1 MIACFNRGLASPGLP
16 RGVAANVK
24 VIGLSSQ
31 ELLHFTYRCAYPYA
45 VTYLGIYLIAG
56 LGFLLRVINL
66 ATPKG
71 LVFDEV
77 YYVDAARDFL
87 AFGVEV
93 TKDEPEFVVH
103 PPLGK
108 WFIAIGIRLFGDNE
122 FGWRFATAVAGT
134 ISIILIGLIAQR
146 LFRSQLLT
154 LLATF
159 LAAVDGL
166 ALVHSRTSLLDNF
179 LTTLILAATY
189 FFIRKNYVV
198 TAIFL
203 GLALGTKWSALYFI
217 AVFGA
222 VALYRAFTHH
232 TGRNLIRPSIE
243 RILTFTLIPI
253 AIYLATWV
261 GWFLSDRGWGR
272 DAGSNAITSFIKYHE
287 QMLSFHTGLNEK
299 HTYMAHPWTWLIQSR
314 PTSFFYE
321 SPKTCGAPSCSQ
333 EVLAMGTPFLWWT
346 GAIAIFVVFGFW
358 IKSIIKRRMEPASTI
373 IVMGMVAGYLP
384 WFAFG
389 ERTVFSFYSIIFQP
403 FLILAIVYCA
413 RWFISH
419 NHKWGTIASSVFA
432 VIVFFNF
439 LYFLPIFVG
448 DVMTYDA
455 WYSRMWLPSWI

>member
-1 MIACFNRGLASPGLP
+1 M
-16 RGVAANVK
+16 
-24 VIGLSSQ
+24 
-31 ELLHFTYRCAYPYA
+31 
-45 VTYLGIYLIAG
+45 TYLGIYLIAG

-108 WFIAIGIRLFGDNE
+108 WFIAIGIRIFGDNE

-134 ISIILIGLIAQR
+134 IAIILIGLIAQR
-146 LFRSQLLT
+146 LFRSQFLT

-166 ALVHSRTSLLDNF
+166 GLVHSRTSLLDNF

-189 FFIRKNYVV
+189 FFIRKNYVL

-243 RILTFTLIPI
+243 RILTFGILPI
-253 AIYLATWV
+253 AIYLVTWT

-272 DAGSNAITSFIKYHE
+272 DAGSNPLSSLIKYHD
-287 QMLSFHTGLNEK
+287 QMLSFHTGLSEK
-299 HTYMAHPWTWLIQSR
+299 HTYEAHPWTWLIQSR

-321 SPKTCGAPSCSQ
+321 SPKTCGSPSCSQ

-358 IKSIIKRRMEPASTI
+358 IKSIIERRMEPASTV
-373 IVMGMVAGYLP
+373 IVMGMTAGYLP

-403 FLILAIVYCA
+403 FLILAVIYCV

-419 NHKWGTIASSVFA
+419 NQKCGMIASAVFA
-432 VIVFFNF
+432 VLVFFNF

>member
-1 MIACFNRGLASPGLP
+1 M
-16 RGVAANVK
+16 
-24 VIGLSSQ
+24 
-31 ELLHFTYRCAYPYA
+31 
-45 VTYLGIYLIAG
+45 TYLGIYLIAG

-93 TKDEPEFVVH
+93 TEDEPEFVVH

-108 WFIAIGIRLFGDNE
+108 WLIAIGIRLFGDNE

-146 LFRSQLLT
+146 LFRSQFLT

-179 LTTLILAATY
+179 LTALILAATY

-253 AIYLATWV
+253 VIYLLTWT
-261 GWFLSDRGWGR
+261 GWFRSDRGWGR
-272 DAGSNAITSFIKYHE
+272 EAESNALSLLFRYHE

-321 SPKTCGAPSCSQ
+321 SPKTCGGPSCSQ

-373 IVMGMVAGYLP
+373 IIMGMAAGYLP

-403 FLILAIVYCA
+403 FLILAVVYCA
-413 RWFISH
+413 RWFISQ
-419 NHKWGTIASSVFA
+419 NYKWGTIASSVFA
-432 VIVFFNF
+432 VLVFFNF
-439 LYFLPIFVG
+439 LYFLPIFLG
-448 DVMTYDA
+448 EVMTYDA

>member
-1 MIACFNRGLASPGLP
+1 M
-16 RGVAANVK
+16 
-24 VIGLSSQ
+24 
-31 ELLHFTYRCAYPYA
+31 
-45 VTYLGIYLIAG
+45 TYLGIYLIAG

-87 AFGVEV
+87 TFGVEV

-146 LFRSQLLT
+146 LFRSQFLT

-179 LTTLILAATY
+179 LTTLILTATY

-243 RILTFTLIPI
+243 RILTFSIIPI

-272 DAGSNAITSFIKYHE
+272 DAGSNALSSFIKYHE
-287 QMLSFHTGLNEK
+287 QMLSFHTGLDEK

-321 SPKTCGAPSCSQ
+321 SPKTCGGPSCSQ

-346 GAIAIFVVFGFW
+346 GAIALFVVFGFW

-448 DVMTYDA
+448 DVMTYDS

>member
-1 MIACFNRGLASPGLP
+1 M
-16 RGVAANVK
+16 
-24 VIGLSSQ
+24 
-31 ELLHFTYRCAYPYA
+31 
-45 VTYLGIYLIAG
+45 TYLGIYLIAG

-93 TKDEPEFVVH
+93 TQDEPEFVVH

-108 WFIAIGIRLFGDNE
+108 WFIAIGIRIFGDNE

-134 ISIILIGLIAQR
+134 IAIILIGLIAQR
-146 LFRSQLLT
+146 LFRSQFLT

-166 ALVHSRTSLLDNF
+166 GLVHSRTSLLDNF
-179 LTTLILAATY
+179 LTALILAATY
-189 FFIRKNYVV
+189 FFIRKNYVL

-243 RILTFTLIPI
+243 RILTFGILPI
-253 AIYLATWV
+253 AIYLVTWT

-272 DAGSNAITSFIKYHE
+272 DAGSNPLSSLIKYHD
-287 QMLSFHTGLNEK
+287 QMLSFHTGLSEK
-299 HTYMAHPWTWLIQSR
+299 HTYEAHPWTWLIQSR

-321 SPKTCGAPSCSQ
+321 SPKTCGSPSCSQ

-358 IKSIIKRRMEPASTI
+358 IKSIIERRMEPASTV
-373 IVMGMVAGYLP
+373 IVMGMTAGYLP

-403 FLILAIVYCA
+403 FLILAVIYCV

-419 NHKWGTIASSVFA
+419 NQKWGMIASSVFA
-432 VIVFFNF
+432 VLVFFNF

>member
-1 MIACFNRGLASPGLP
+1 MT
-16 RGVAANVK
+16 
-24 VIGLSSQ
+24 
-31 ELLHFTYRCAYPYA
+31 H
-45 VTYLGIYLIAG
+45 LGIYLIAG

-77 YYVDAARDFL
+77 YYVDAARDYL
-87 AFGVEV
+87 NFGVEV
-93 TKDEPEFVVH
+93 SGSDAEFVVH

-108 WFIAIGIRLFGDNE
+108 WFIAVGIRIFGDNE
-122 FGWRFATAVAGT
+122 FGWRFSTAVAGT
-134 ISIILIGLIAQR
+134 IAIILIGLIAHQ
-146 LFRSQLLT
+146 LFRSNFLT

-189 FFIRKNYVV
+189 FFIRKNYLLTGV
-198 TAIFL
+198 FL

-217 AVFGA
+217 VIFGTI
-222 VALYRAFTHH
+222 ALYRAFTHH

-243 RILTFTLIPI
+243 RALTFGLLPI
-253 AIYLATWV
+253 AIYLVTWT

-272 DAGSNAITSFIKYHE
+272 DTGTNPIFSFIKYHQE
-287 QMLSFHTGLNEK
+287 IFSFHRGLSED
-299 HTYMAHPWTWLIQSR
+299 HVYQAHPWTWLIQSR

-321 SPKTCGAPSCSQ
+321 SPKTCGAESCSQ

-358 IKSIIKRRMEPASTI
+358 VKSIINRRMEPAATI
-373 IVMGMVAGYLP
+373 IVAGIGAGYLP
-384 WFAFG
+384 WFAFD

-403 FLILAIVYCA
+403 FIILAIVYCA

-419 NHKWGTIASSVFA
+419 NYKWGTIASSAFA
-432 VIVFFNF
+432 VVIFFNF
-439 LYFLPIFVG
+439 LYFLPIFLG
-448 DVMTYDA
+448 DVITYDA

>member
-1 MIACFNRGLASPGLP
+1 
-16 RGVAANVK
+16 
-24 VIGLSSQ
+24 
-31 ELLHFTYRCAYPYA
+31 
-45 VTYLGIYLIAG
+45 
-56 LGFLLRVINL
+56 
-66 ATPKG
+66 
-71 LVFDEV
+71 
-77 YYVDAARDFL
+77 
-87 AFGVEV
+87 
-93 TKDEPEFVVH
+93 VVH

-134 ISIILIGLIAQR
+134 ISIILIGLIAQK
-146 LFRSQLLT
+146 LFRSQFLT

-179 LTTLILAATY
+179 LTTLILTATY
-189 FFIRKNYVV
+189 FFIRKNYVI

-217 AVFGA
+217 AVFGV

-243 RILTFTLIPI
+243 RILTFSLLPI
-253 AIYLATWV
+253 AIYLLTWA

-272 DAGSNAITSFIKYHE
+272 DAGSNALSSLIEYHE
-287 QMLSFHTGLNEK
+287 QMLSFHTGLSEK
-299 HTYMAHPWTWLIQSR
+299 HAYMAHPWTWLIQSR

-321 SPKTCGAPSCSQ
+321 SPKTCGGPSCSQ

-358 IKSIIKRRMEPASTI
+358 IKSIIMHRMEPASTV
-373 IVMGMVAGYLP
+373 IVMGVAAGYLP

-403 FLILAIVYCA
+403 FLILAVVYCA

-432 VIVFFNF
+432 VLVLFNF
-439 LYFLPIFVG
+439 LYFLPIFLG
-448 DVMTYDA
+448 DVITYDA

>member
-1 MIACFNRGLASPGLP
+1 M
-16 RGVAANVK
+16 
-24 VIGLSSQ
+24 
-31 ELLHFTYRCAYPYA
+31 
-45 VTYLGIYLIAG
+45 TYLGIYLIAG

-93 TKDEPEFVVH
+93 SEGESEFVVH

-134 ISIILIGLIAQR
+134 IAIILIGLIAQR
-146 LFRSQLLT
+146 LFRSQFLT

-179 LTTLILAATY
+179 LTMLILAATY

-243 RILTFTLIPI
+243 RILTFGLLPI
-253 AIYLATWV
+253 AIYLVTWT
-261 GWFLSDRGWGR
+261 GWILSDRGWGR
-272 DAGSNAITSFIKYHE
+272 EAGSHALSSLIKYHE
-287 QMLSFHTGLNEK
+287 QMLSFHTGLSEK
-299 HTYMAHPWTWLIQSR
+299 HSYEAHPWTWLIQSR

-321 SPKTCGAPSCSQ
+321 SPETCGSPSCSQ

-346 GAIAIFVVFGFW
+346 GAIALFVVFGFW
-358 IKSIIKRRMEPASTI
+358 VKSIIKRRMEPASTI
-373 IVMGMVAGYLP
+373 IVMGMAAGYLP
-384 WFAFG
+384 WFAFD

-419 NHKWGTIASSVFA
+419 NHRWGMIASSVFT
-432 VIVFFNF
+432 VLVFFNF
-439 LYFLPIFVG
+439 LYFLPIFLG
-448 DVMTYDA
+448 DVITYDA

>member
-1 MIACFNRGLASPGLP
+1 M
-16 RGVAANVK
+16 
-24 VIGLSSQ
+24 
-31 ELLHFTYRCAYPYA
+31 
-45 VTYLGIYLIAG
+45 TYLGIYLIAG
-56 LGFLLRVINL
+56 LAFLLRVINL

-93 TKDEPEFVVH
+93 SEGESEFVVH
-103 PPLGK
+103 PPVGK

-134 ISIILIGLIAQR
+134 IAIILIGLIAQR
-146 LFRSQLLT
+146 LFRSQFLT

-179 LTTLILAATY
+179 LTMLILAATY

-243 RILTFTLIPI
+243 RILTFGLLPI
-253 AIYLATWV
+253 AIYLVTWT
-261 GWFLSDRGWGR
+261 GWILSDRGWGR
-272 DAGSNAITSFIKYHE
+272 EAGSHALSSLIKYHE
-287 QMLSFHTGLNEK
+287 QMLSFHTGLSEK
-299 HTYMAHPWTWLIQSR
+299 HSYEAHPWTWLIQSR

-321 SPKTCGAPSCSQ
+321 SPKTCGSPSCSQ
-333 EVLAMGTPFLWWT
+333 EVLAMGTPFLWWI

-358 IKSIIKRRMEPASTI
+358 IKSIIKRRMEPASTV
-373 IVMGMVAGYLP
+373 IVMGMAAGYLP
-384 WFAFG
+384 WFAFD

-413 RWFISH
+413 RWFMSH
-419 NHKWGTIASSVFA
+419 NHKWGTIASSIFA
-432 VIVFFNF
+432 VLVFFNF
-439 LYFLPIFVG
+439 LYFLPIFLG
-448 DVMTYDA
+448 DVITYDA
-455 WYSRMWLPSWI
+455 WYARMWLPSWI

>member
-1 MIACFNRGLASPGLP
+1 
-16 RGVAANVK
+16 
-24 VIGLSSQ
+24 
-31 ELLHFTYRCAYPYA
+31 

-93 TKDEPEFVVH
+93 SDDEAEFVVH

-122 FGWRFATAVAGT
+122 FGWRFSTAVAGT
-134 ISIILIGLIAQR
+134 ISIILIGLIAQK
-146 LFRSQLLT
+146 LFRSQFLT

-159 LAAVDGL
+159 LATVDGL

-179 LTTLILAATY
+179 LTMLILAATY

-232 TGRNLIRPSIE
+232 TGRHLIRPSIE
-243 RILTFTLIPI
+243 RILTFGLLPI
-253 AIYLATWV
+253 AIYLLTWT
-261 GWFLSDRGWGR
+261 GWLLSDRGWGR
-272 DAGSNAITSFIKYHE
+272 DAGSHALSSLIKYHE
-287 QMLSFHTGLNEK
+287 QMLSFHTGLTEK
-299 HTYMAHPWTWLIQSR
+299 HSYEAHPWTWLIQSR

-321 SPKTCGAPSCSQ
+321 SPKTCGSPSCSQ
-333 EVLAMGTPFLWWT
+333 EVLAMGTPFLWWA

-358 IKSIIKRRMEPASTI
+358 IKSIIKRRMEPASTV
-373 IVMGMVAGYLP
+373 IVMGIAAGYLP
-384 WFAFG
+384 WFAFD

-432 VIVFFNF
+432 VLVFFNF
-439 LYFLPIFVG
+439 LYFLPIFLG
-448 DVMTYDA
+448 DVITYDA

>member
-1 MIACFNRGLASPGLP
+1 M
-16 RGVAANVK
+16 
-24 VIGLSSQ
+24 
-31 ELLHFTYRCAYPYA
+31 
-45 VTYLGIYLIAG
+45 TYLGIYLIAG

-93 TKDEPEFVVH
+93 AKDEPEFVVH

-146 LFRSQLLT
+146 LFRSQFLT

-179 LTTLILAATY
+179 LTTLILTATY

-243 RILTFTLIPI
+243 RILTFSLIPI

-272 DAGSNAITSFIKYHE
+272 DTGSNALSSFIKYHE
-287 QMLSFHTGLNEK
+287 QMLSFHTGLDEK

-321 SPKTCGAPSCSQ
+321 SPKTCGGPSCSQ

-346 GAIAIFVVFGFW
+346 GAIALFVVFGFW

-419 NHKWGTIASSVFA
+419 NHKWGTVASSVFA

-448 DVMTYDA
+448 DVMTYDS

>member
-1 MIACFNRGLASPGLP
+1 M
-16 RGVAANVK
+16 
-24 VIGLSSQ
+24 
-31 ELLHFTYRCAYPYA
+31 
-45 VTYLGIYLIAG
+45 TYLGIYLIAG

-108 WFIAIGIRLFGDNE
+108 WFIAIGIRIFGDNE

-134 ISIILIGLIAQR
+134 IAIILIGLIAQR
-146 LFRSQLLT
+146 LFRSQFLT

-179 LTTLILAATY
+179 LTALILAATY

-217 AVFGA
+217 VVFGA

-243 RILTFTLIPI
+243 RILTFGILPI
-253 AIYLATWV
+253 AIYLVTWT

-272 DAGSNAITSFIKYHE
+272 DAGSNPLSSLIKYHD
-287 QMLSFHTGLNEK
+287 QMLSFHTGLSEK
-299 HTYMAHPWTWLIQSR
+299 HTYEAHPWTWLIQSR

-321 SPKTCGAPSCSQ
+321 SPGTCGSPSCSQ

-358 IKSIIKRRMEPASTI
+358 IKSIIERRMEPASTV
-373 IVMGMVAGYLP
+373 IVMGMTAGYLP

-403 FLILAIVYCA
+403 FLILAVVYCV

-419 NHKWGTIASSVFA
+419 NKKRGMIASAVFA
-432 VIVFFNF
+432 VLVFFNF

-455 WYSRMWLPSWI
+455 LYSRMWLPSWI

>member
-1 MIACFNRGLASPGLP
+1 M
-16 RGVAANVK
+16 
-24 VIGLSSQ
+24 
-31 ELLHFTYRCAYPYA
+31 
-45 VTYLGIYLIAG
+45 TYLGIYLIAG

-93 TKDEPEFVVH
+93 SEGKSEFVVH

-108 WFIAIGIRLFGDNE
+108 WFIAAGIQIFGDNE
-122 FGWRFATAVAGT
+122 FGWRFSTAVAGT
-134 ISIILIGLIAQR
+134 IAIVLVGLIAHR
-146 LFRSQLLT
+146 LFRSNFLT

-159 LAAVDGL
+159 LASVDGL

-179 LTTLILAATY
+179 LTMLILAATY

-232 TGRNLIRPSIE
+232 TGRQLIRPSVE
-243 RILTFTLIPI
+243 RILTFGLLPI
-253 AIYLATWV
+253 AIYLLTWT

-272 DAGSNAITSFIKYHE
+272 DAGSHALSSLIKYHE
-287 QMLSFHTGLNEK
+287 QMLSFHTGLSEK
-299 HTYMAHPWTWLIQSR
+299 HSYEAHPWTWLIQSR

-321 SPKTCGAPSCSQ
+321 SPKTCGSPSCSQ
-333 EVLAMGTPFLWWT
+333 EVLAMGTPFLWWI

-358 IKSIIKRRMEPASTI
+358 IKSIIKRRMEPASTV
-373 IVMGMVAGYLP
+373 IVMGMAAGYLP
-384 WFAFG
+384 WFAFD

-413 RWFISH
+413 RWFMSH
-419 NHKWGTIASSVFA
+419 NHKWGTITSSIFA
-432 VIVFFNF
+432 VLVFFNF
-439 LYFLPIFVG
+439 LYFLPIFLG
-448 DVMTYDA
+448 DVITYDA
-455 WYSRMWLPSWI
+455 WYARMWLPSWI

>member
-1 MIACFNRGLASPGLP
+1 
-16 RGVAANVK
+16 
-24 VIGLSSQ
+24 
-31 ELLHFTYRCAYPYA
+31 

-93 TKDEPEFVVH
+93 TKDDPEFVVH

-146 LFRSQLLT
+146 LFRSQFLT

-179 LTTLILAATY
+179 LTTFILTATY

-243 RILTFTLIPI
+243 RILTFSLIPI

-272 DAGSNAITSFIKYHE
+272 DAGSNALSSFIKYHE
-287 QMLSFHTGLNEK
+287 QMLSFHTGLDEK

-321 SPKTCGAPSCSQ
+321 SPKTCGGPSCSQ

-346 GAIAIFVVFGFW
+346 GAIALFVVFGFW

-373 IVMGMVAGYLP
+373 IIMGMVAGYLP

-389 ERTVFSFYSIIFQP
+389 ERTVFSFYAIIFQP
-403 FLILAIVYCA
+403 FLILAVVYCA

>member
-1 MIACFNRGLASPGLP
+1 L
-16 RGVAANVK
+16 
-24 VIGLSSQ
+24 
-31 ELLHFTYRCAYPYA
+31 
-45 VTYLGIYLIAG
+45 
-56 LGFLLRVINL
+56 
-66 ATPKG
+66 
-71 LVFDEV
+71 
-77 YYVDAARDFL
+77 
-87 AFGVEV
+87 
-93 TKDEPEFVVH
+93 
-103 PPLGK
+103 
-108 WFIAIGIRLFGDNE
+108 
-122 FGWRFATAVAGT
+122 
-134 ISIILIGLIAQR
+134 
-146 LFRSQLLT
+146 
-154 LLATF
+154 
-159 LAAVDGL
+159 
-166 ALVHSRTSLLDNF
+166 
-179 LTTLILAATY
+179 
-189 FFIRKNYVV
+189 IRKNYVV

-243 RILTFTLIPI
+243 RILTFSLIPI

-272 DAGSNAITSFIKYHE
+272 DAGSNALSSFIKYHE
-287 QMLSFHTGLNEK
+287 QMLSFHTGLDEK

-321 SPKTCGAPSCSQ
+321 SPKTCGGPSCSQ

-346 GAIAIFVVFGFW
+346 GAIALFVVFGFW

-389 ERTVFSFYSIIFQP
+389 ERTVFSFYAIIFQP
-403 FLILAIVYCA
+403 FLILAVVYCA

>member
-1 MIACFNRGLASPGLP
+1 M
-16 RGVAANVK
+16 
-24 VIGLSSQ
+24 
-31 ELLHFTYRCAYPYA
+31 
-45 VTYLGIYLIAG
+45 TYLGIYLIAG

-93 TKDEPEFVVH
+93 SDDEAEFVVH

-122 FGWRFATAVAGT
+122 FGWRFSTAVAGT
-134 ISIILIGLIAQR
+134 ISIILIGLIAQK
-146 LFRSQLLT
+146 LFRSQFLT

-159 LAAVDGL
+159 LATVDGL

-179 LTTLILAATY
+179 LTMLILAATY

-232 TGRNLIRPSIE
+232 TGRHLIRPSIE
-243 RILTFTLIPI
+243 RILTFGLLPI
-253 AIYLATWV
+253 AIYLLTWT
-261 GWFLSDRGWGR
+261 GWLLSDRGWGR
-272 DAGSNAITSFIKYHE
+272 DAGSHALSSLIKYHE
-287 QMLSFHTGLNEK
+287 QMLSFHTGLTEK
-299 HTYMAHPWTWLIQSR
+299 HSYEAHPWTWLIQSR

-321 SPKTCGAPSCSQ
+321 SPKTCGSPSCSQ
-333 EVLAMGTPFLWWT
+333 EVLAMGTPFLWWA

-358 IKSIIKRRMEPASTI
+358 IKSIIKRRMEPASTV
-373 IVMGMVAGYLP
+373 IVMGIAAGYLP
-384 WFAFG
+384 WFAFD

-432 VIVFFNF
+432 VLVFFNF
-439 LYFLPIFVG
+439 LYFLPIFLG
-448 DVMTYDA
+448 DVITYDA

>member
-1 MIACFNRGLASPGLP
+1 M
-16 RGVAANVK
+16 
-24 VIGLSSQ
+24 
-31 ELLHFTYRCAYPYA
+31 
-45 VTYLGIYLIAG
+45 TYLGIYLIAG

-93 TKDEPEFVVH
+93 TKDESEFVVH

-146 LFRSQLLT
+146 LFRSQFLT
-154 LLATF
+154 LFATF

-189 FFIRKNYVV
+189 FFIRKNYLV

-243 RILTFTLIPI
+243 RILTFGLLPI
-253 AIYLATWV
+253 AIYLITWA

-272 DAGSNAITSFIKYHE
+272 DAGSNALSSLIKYHE
-287 QMLSFHTGLNEK
+287 QMLSFHTGLSEK
-299 HTYMAHPWTWLIQSR
+299 HAYMAHPWTWLIQSR

-321 SPKTCGAPSCSQ
+321 SPKTCGGPSCSQ

-358 IKSIIKRRMEPASTI
+358 IKSIIMHRMEPASTV
-373 IVMGMVAGYLP
+373 IVMGVAAGYLP

-403 FLILAIVYCA
+403 FLILAVVYCA

-432 VIVFFNF
+432 VLVLFNF
-439 LYFLPIFVG
+439 LYFLPIFLG
-448 DVMTYDA
+448 DVITYDA

>member
-1 MIACFNRGLASPGLP
+1 MIACFNRRLASPGLP

-77 YYVDAARDFL
+77 YYVDAARDVL

-146 LFRSQLLT
+146 LFRSQFLT

-179 LTTLILAATY
+179 LTTLILTATY

-243 RILTFTLIPI
+243 RILTFSLIPI

-272 DAGSNAITSFIKYHE
+272 DAGSNALSSFIKYHE

-321 SPKTCGAPSCSQ
+321 SPKTCGGPSCSQ

-346 GAIAIFVVFGFW
+346 GAIALFVVFGFW
-358 IKSIIKRRMEPASTI
+358 VKSIIKRRMEPASTI

-389 ERTVFSFYSIIFQP
+389 ERTVFSFYAIIFQP

>member
-1 MIACFNRGLASPGLP
+1 M
-16 RGVAANVK
+16 
-24 VIGLSSQ
+24 
-31 ELLHFTYRCAYPYA
+31 
-45 VTYLGIYLIAG
+45 TYLGIYLIAG

-87 AFGVEV
+87 AFGVEI
-93 TKDEPEFVVH
+93 TQDEPEFVVH

-108 WFIAIGIRLFGDNE
+108 WFIAIGIRIFGDNE

-134 ISIILIGLIAQR
+134 IAIILIGLIAQR
-146 LFRSQLLT
+146 LFRSQFLT

-166 ALVHSRTSLLDNF
+166 GLVHSRTSLLDNF
-179 LTTLILAATY
+179 LTALILAATY
-189 FFIRKNYVV
+189 FFIRKNYVL

-243 RILTFTLIPI
+243 RILTFGILPI
-253 AIYLATWV
+253 AIYLVTWT

-272 DAGSNAITSFIKYHE
+272 DAGSNPLSSLIKYHD
-287 QMLSFHTGLNEK
+287 QMLSFHTGLSEK
-299 HTYMAHPWTWLIQSR
+299 HTYEAHPWTWLIQSR

-321 SPKTCGAPSCSQ
+321 SPKTCGSPSCSQ

-358 IKSIIKRRMEPASTI
+358 IKSIIERRMEPASTV
-373 IVMGMVAGYLP
+373 IVMGMTAGYLP

-403 FLILAIVYCA
+403 FLILAVIYCV

-419 NHKWGTIASSVFA
+419 NQKWGMIASSVFA
-432 VIVFFNF
+432 VLVFFNF

>member
-1 MIACFNRGLASPGLP
+1 
-16 RGVAANVK
+16 
-24 VIGLSSQ
+24 
-31 ELLHFTYRCAYPYA
+31 

-93 TKDEPEFVVH
+93 SDDEAEFVVH

-122 FGWRFATAVAGT
+122 FGWRFSTAVAGT
-134 ISIILIGLIAQR
+134 ISIILIGLIAQK
-146 LFRSQLLT
+146 LFRSQFLT

-159 LAAVDGL
+159 LATVDGL

-179 LTTLILAATY
+179 LTMLILAAIY

-232 TGRNLIRPSIE
+232 TGRHLIRPSIE
-243 RILTFTLIPI
+243 RILTFGLLPI
-253 AIYLATWV
+253 AIYLLTWT
-261 GWFLSDRGWGR
+261 GWLLSDRGWGR
-272 DAGSNAITSFIKYHE
+272 DAGSHALSSLIKYHE
-287 QMLSFHTGLNEK
+287 QMLSFHTGLTEK
-299 HTYMAHPWTWLIQSR
+299 HSYEAHPWTWLIQSR

-321 SPKTCGAPSCSQ
+321 SPKTCGSPSCSQ
-333 EVLAMGTPFLWWT
+333 EVLAMGTPFLWWA

-358 IKSIIKRRMEPASTI
+358 IKSIIKRRMEPASTV
-373 IVMGMVAGYLP
+373 IVMGIAAGYLP
-384 WFAFG
+384 WFAFD

-432 VIVFFNF
+432 VLVFFNF
-439 LYFLPIFVG
+439 LYFLPIFLG
-448 DVMTYDA
+448 DVITYDA

>member
-1 MIACFNRGLASPGLP
+1 M
-16 RGVAANVK
+16 
-24 VIGLSSQ
+24 
-31 ELLHFTYRCAYPYA
+31 
-45 VTYLGIYLIAG
+45 TYLGIYLIAG

-66 ATPKG
+66 ATPRG

-93 TKDEPEFVVH
+93 SDDEAEFVVH

-122 FGWRFATAVAGT
+122 FGWRFSTAVAGT
-134 ISIILIGLIAQR
+134 ISIILIGLIAQK
-146 LFRSQLLT
+146 LFRSQFLT

-159 LAAVDGL
+159 LATVDGL

-179 LTTLILAATY
+179 LTMLILAAIY

-232 TGRNLIRPSIE
+232 TGRQLIRPSIE
-243 RILTFTLIPI
+243 RILTFGLLPI
-253 AIYLATWV
+253 AIYLLTWT
-261 GWFLSDRGWGR
+261 GWLLSDRGWGR
-272 DAGSNAITSFIKYHE
+272 DAGSHALSSLIKYHE
-287 QMLSFHTGLNEK
+287 QMLSFHTGLTEK
-299 HTYMAHPWTWLIQSR
+299 HSYEAHPWTWLIQSR

-321 SPKTCGAPSCSQ
+321 SPKTCGSPSCSQ
-333 EVLAMGTPFLWWT
+333 EVLAMGTPFLWWA

-358 IKSIIKRRMEPASTI
+358 IKSIIKRRMEPASTV
-373 IVMGMVAGYLP
+373 IVMGIAAGYLP
-384 WFAFG
+384 WFAFD

-432 VIVFFNF
+432 VLVFFNF
-439 LYFLPIFVG
+439 LYFLPIFLG
-448 DVMTYDA
+448 DVITYDA

>member
-1 MIACFNRGLASPGLP
+1 M
-16 RGVAANVK
+16 
-24 VIGLSSQ
+24 
-31 ELLHFTYRCAYPYA
+31 
-45 VTYLGIYLIAG
+45 TYLGIYLIAG

-93 TKDEPEFVVH
+93 AKDEPEFVVH

-146 LFRSQLLT
+146 LFRSQFLT

-179 LTTLILAATY
+179 LTTLILTATY

-243 RILTFTLIPI
+243 RILTFSLIPI

-272 DAGSNAITSFIKYHE
+272 DTGSNALSSFIKYHE
-287 QMLSFHTGLNEK
+287 QMLSFHTGLDEK

-321 SPKTCGAPSCSQ
+321 SPKTCGGPSCSQ

-346 GAIAIFVVFGFW
+346 GAIALFVVFGFW

-389 ERTVFSFYSIIFQP
+389 ERTVFSFYAIIFQP

-448 DVMTYDA
+448 DVMTYDS

>member
-1 MIACFNRGLASPGLP
+1 M
-16 RGVAANVK
+16 
-24 VIGLSSQ
+24 
-31 ELLHFTYRCAYPYA
+31 
-45 VTYLGIYLIAG
+45 TYLGIYLIAG

-108 WFIAIGIRLFGDNE
+108 WFIAIGIRIFGDNE

-134 ISIILIGLIAQR
+134 IAIILIGLIAQR
-146 LFRSQLLT
+146 LFRSQFLT

-217 AVFGA
+217 VVFGA

-243 RILTFTLIPI
+243 RILTFGILPI
-253 AIYLATWV
+253 AIYLVTWT

-272 DAGSNAITSFIKYHE
+272 DAGSNPLSSLIKYHD
-287 QMLSFHTGLNEK
+287 QMLSFHTGLSEK
-299 HTYMAHPWTWLIQSR
+299 HTYEAHPWTWLIQSR

-321 SPKTCGAPSCSQ
+321 
-333 EVLAMGTPFLWWT
+333 
-346 GAIAIFVVFGFW
+346 
-358 IKSIIKRRMEPASTI
+358 
-373 IVMGMVAGYLP
+373 
-384 WFAFG
+384 
-389 ERTVFSFYSIIFQP
+389 
-403 FLILAIVYCA
+403 
-413 RWFISH
+413 
-419 NHKWGTIASSVFA
+419 
-432 VIVFFNF
+432 
-439 LYFLPIFVG
+439 
-448 DVMTYDA
+448 
-455 WYSRMWLPSWI
+455 

>member
-1 MIACFNRGLASPGLP
+1 M
-16 RGVAANVK
+16 
-24 VIGLSSQ
+24 
-31 ELLHFTYRCAYPYA
+31 
-45 VTYLGIYLIAG
+45 TYLGIYLIAG

-93 TKDEPEFVVH
+93 SDDEAEFVVH

-122 FGWRFATAVAGT
+122 FGWRFSTAVAGT
-134 ISIILIGLIAQR
+134 ISIILIGLIAQK
-146 LFRSQLLT
+146 LFRSQFLT

-159 LAAVDGL
+159 LATVDGL

-179 LTTLILAATY
+179 LTMLILAATY

-232 TGRNLIRPSIE
+232 TGRHLIRPSIE
-243 RILTFTLIPI
+243 RILTFGLLPI
-253 AIYLATWV
+253 AIYLLTWT
-261 GWFLSDRGWGR
+261 GWLLSDRGWGR
-272 DAGSNAITSFIKYHE
+272 DAGSHALSSLIKYHE
-287 QMLSFHTGLNEK
+287 QMLSFHTGLTEK
-299 HTYMAHPWTWLIQSR
+299 HSYEAHPWTWLIQSR

-321 SPKTCGAPSCSQ
+321 SPKTCGSPSCSQ

-358 IKSIIKRRMEPASTI
+358 IKSIIKRRMEPASTV
-373 IVMGMVAGYLP
+373 IVMGMAAGYLP
-384 WFAFG
+384 WFAFD

-413 RWFISH
+413 RWFMSH
-419 NHKWGTIASSVFA
+419 NHKWGTIASSIFA
-432 VIVFFNF
+432 VLVFFNF
-439 LYFLPIFVG
+439 LYFLPIFLG
-448 DVMTYDA
+448 DVITYDA
-455 WYSRMWLPSWI
+455 WYARMWLPSWI

>member
-1 MIACFNRGLASPGLP
+1 M
-16 RGVAANVK
+16 
-24 VIGLSSQ
+24 
-31 ELLHFTYRCAYPYA
+31 
-45 VTYLGIYLIAG
+45 TYLGIYLIAG
-56 LGFLLRVINL
+56 LAFLLRVINL

-93 TKDEPEFVVH
+93 SEGESEFVVH

-134 ISIILIGLIAQR
+134 IAIILIGLIAQR
-146 LFRSQLLT
+146 LFRSQFLT

-179 LTTLILAATY
+179 LTMLILAATY

-243 RILTFTLIPI
+243 RILTFGLLPI
-253 AIYLATWV
+253 AIYLVTWT
-261 GWFLSDRGWGR
+261 GWILSDRGWGR
-272 DAGSNAITSFIKYHE
+272 EAGSHALSSLIKYHE
-287 QMLSFHTGLNEK
+287 QMLSFHTGLSEK
-299 HTYMAHPWTWLIQSR
+299 HSYEAHPWTWLIQSR

-321 SPKTCGAPSCSQ
+321 SPETCGSPSCSQ

-346 GAIAIFVVFGFW
+346 GAIALFVVFGFW
-358 IKSIIKRRMEPASTI
+358 VKSIIKRRMEPASTI
-373 IVMGMVAGYLP
+373 IVMGMAAGYLP
-384 WFAFG
+384 WFAFD

-419 NHKWGTIASSVFA
+419 NHRWGMIASSVFT
-432 VIVFFNF
+432 VLVFFNF
-439 LYFLPIFVG
+439 LYFLPIFLG
-448 DVMTYDA
+448 DVITYDA

>member
-1 MIACFNRGLASPGLP
+1 M
-16 RGVAANVK
+16 
-24 VIGLSSQ
+24 
-31 ELLHFTYRCAYPYA
+31 
-45 VTYLGIYLIAG
+45 TYLGIYLIAG

-108 WFIAIGIRLFGDNE
+108 WFIAIGIRIFGDNE
-122 FGWRFATAVAGT
+122 FGCRFATAVAGT
-134 ISIILIGLIAQR
+134 IAIILIGLIAQR
-146 LFRSQLLT
+146 LFRSQFLT

-179 LTTLILAATY
+179 LTALILAATY

-217 AVFGA
+217 VVFGA

-243 RILTFTLIPI
+243 RILTFGILPI
-253 AIYLATWV
+253 AIYLVTWT
-261 GWFLSDRGWGR
+261 GWFLSDRWWGR
-272 DAGSNAITSFIKYHE
+272 DAGSNPLSSLIKYHD
-287 QMLSFHTGLNEK
+287 QMLSFHTGLSEK
-299 HTYMAHPWTWLIQSR
+299 HTYEAHPWTWLIQSR

-321 SPKTCGAPSCSQ
+321 SPKTCGSPSCSH

-358 IKSIIKRRMEPASTI
+358 IKSIIERRMEPASTV
-373 IVMGMVAGYLP
+373 IVMGMTAGHLP

-403 FLILAIVYCA
+403 FLILAVIYCV

-419 NHKWGTIASSVFA
+419 NQKWGMIASAVFA
-432 VIVFFNF
+432 VLVFFNF

>member
-1 MIACFNRGLASPGLP
+1 M
-16 RGVAANVK
+16 
-24 VIGLSSQ
+24 
-31 ELLHFTYRCAYPYA
+31 
-45 VTYLGIYLIAG
+45 TYLGIYLIAG

-71 LVFDEV
+71 LVFYEV

-134 ISIILIGLIAQR
+134 IAIILIGLIAQR
-146 LFRSQLLT
+146 LFRSQFLT

-179 LTTLILAATY
+179 LTALILAATY
-189 FFIRKNYVV
+189 FFIRKNYVL

-217 AVFGA
+217 VVLGA

-243 RILTFTLIPI
+243 RILTFGILPI
-253 AIYLATWV
+253 AIYLVTWT

-272 DAGSNAITSFIKYHE
+272 DAGSNPLSSLIKYHD
-287 QMLSFHTGLNEK
+287 QMLSFHTGLSEK
-299 HTYMAHPWTWLIQSR
+299 HTYEAHPWTWLIQSR

-321 SPKTCGAPSCSQ
+321 SPGTCGSPSCSQ

-358 IKSIIKRRMEPASTI
+358 IKSIIERRMEPASTV
-373 IVMGMVAGYLP
+373 IVMGMTAGHLP

-403 FLILAIVYCA
+403 FLILAVIYCV

-419 NHKWGTIASSVFA
+419 NQKWGMIASAVFA
-432 VIVFFNF
+432 VLVFFNF

>member
-1 MIACFNRGLASPGLP
+1 
-16 RGVAANVK
+16 
-24 VIGLSSQ
+24 
-31 ELLHFTYRCAYPYA
+31 

-93 TKDEPEFVVH
+93 SDDEAEFVVH

-122 FGWRFATAVAGT
+122 FGWRFSTAVAGT
-134 ISIILIGLIAQR
+134 ISIILIGLIAQK
-146 LFRSQLLT
+146 LFRSQFLT

-159 LAAVDGL
+159 LATVDGL

-179 LTTLILAATY
+179 LTMLILAATY

-232 TGRNLIRPSIE
+232 TGRHLIRPSIE
-243 RILTFTLIPI
+243 RILTFGLLPI
-253 AIYLATWV
+253 AIYLLTWT
-261 GWFLSDRGWGR
+261 GWLLSDRGWGR
-272 DAGSNAITSFIKYHE
+272 DAGSHALSSLIKYHE
-287 QMLSFHTGLNEK
+287 QMLSFHTGLTEK
-299 HTYMAHPWTWLIQSR
+299 HSYEAHPWTWLIQSR

-321 SPKTCGAPSCSQ
+321 SPKTCGSPPCSQ

-358 IKSIIKRRMEPASTI
+358 IKSIIKRRMEPASTV
-373 IVMGMVAGYLP
+373 IVMGMAAGYLP
-384 WFAFG
+384 WFAFD

-413 RWFISH
+413 RWFMSH
-419 NHKWGTIASSVFA
+419 NHKWGTIASSIFA
-432 VIVFFNF
+432 VLVFFNF
-439 LYFLPIFVG
+439 LYFLPIFLG
-448 DVMTYDA
+448 DVITYDA
-455 WYSRMWLPSWI
+455 WYARMWLPSWI

>member
-1 MIACFNRGLASPGLP
+1 
-16 RGVAANVK
+16 
-24 VIGLSSQ
+24 
-31 ELLHFTYRCAYPYA
+31 

-146 LFRSQLLT
+146 LFRSQFLT

-179 LTTLILAATY
+179 LTTLILTATY
-189 FFIRKNYVV
+189 FLIRKNYVV

-243 RILTFTLIPI
+243 RILTFSLIPI

-272 DAGSNAITSFIKYHE
+272 DAGSNALSSFIKYHE
-287 QMLSFHTGLNEK
+287 QMLSFHTGLDEK

-321 SPKTCGAPSCSQ
+321 SPKTCGGPSCSQ

-346 GAIAIFVVFGFW
+346 GAIALFVVFGFW

-389 ERTVFSFYSIIFQP
+389 ERTVFSFYAIIFQP
-403 FLILAIVYCA
+403 FLILAVVYCA